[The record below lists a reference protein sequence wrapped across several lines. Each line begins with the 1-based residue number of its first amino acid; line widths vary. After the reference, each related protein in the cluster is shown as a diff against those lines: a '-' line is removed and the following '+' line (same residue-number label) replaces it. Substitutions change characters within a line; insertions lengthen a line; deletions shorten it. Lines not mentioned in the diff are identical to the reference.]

1 MYQCGTYA
9 PPAQSGRLFIHYRF
23 TALPLY
29 RFTALPL
36 YRLTLHHK
44 AIVMRVIA
52 HIAARIEWQALLIL
66 LPGLP
71 PVRACPGGEFTTYT
85 PAGSDLEFVLLRA
98 GVGKIHA
105 AAASQYALMR
115 WQPDLYGL
123 IGTAGA
129 VDLDLAELDL
139 VLITRALVH
148 DMQVGLAPVAAT
160 LAREHTTDLTD
171 HWAECAFPYPLRR
184 GTAATGDAD
193 VTAQNI
199 DALRA
204 RYQAT
209 VADWETA
216 AVAKVCAANNT
227 AALLIRGVTD
237 RPDAPAQE
245 QYQRF
250 LLNTP
255 LVMERAWATLLTGA
269 HHYDATVK
277 R

>member
-1 MYQCGTYA
+1 LLNIRNGS
-9 PPAQSGRLFIHYRF
+9 AQSIFLRLIRQHYQQRMPDSILYPDPE
-23 TALPLY
+23 TAKGSP
-29 RFTALPL
+29 
-36 YRLTLHHK
+36 
-44 AIVMRVIA
+44 MRVIV
-52 HIAARIEWQALLIL
+52 HVAARIEWKALLVL

-71 PVRACPGGEFTTYT
+71 PVRACPVGEYT
-85 PAGSDLEFVLLRA
+85 MYAPDNGVEFVLVRG

-105 AAASQYALMR
+105 AAASQYAILR

-129 VDLDLAELDL
+129 VDPDLAELDL
-139 VLITRALVH
+139 VLVTRALVH
-148 DMQVGLAPVAAT
+148 DMLVGLAPVAAT

-171 HWAECAFPYPLRR
+171 HWGDCVFPYPLRR

-193 VTAQNI
+193 VTAHNI
-199 DALRA
+199 NALRS

-216 AVAKVCAANNT
+216 AIAKVCAANNT
-227 AALLIRGVTD
+227 PALLIRGVTD
-237 RPDAPAQE
+237 RPYGPTEE
-245 QYQRF
+245 QHRRF

-255 LVMERAWATLLTGA
+255 LVMERAWETLLVGIE
-269 HHYDATVK
+269 HL

>member
-1 MYQCGTYA
+1 
-9 PPAQSGRLFIHYRF
+9 
-23 TALPLY
+23 
-29 RFTALPL
+29 
-36 YRLTLHHK
+36 
-44 AIVMRVIA
+44 MRVIA
-52 HIAARIEWQALLIL
+52 HVAARIEWQALLIL

-71 PVRACPGGEFTTYT
+71 PVRACPVGEYT
-85 PAGSDLEFVLLRA
+85 SFAPEGTDLEVILLRG

-105 AAASQYALMR
+105 AAASQYAILR

-129 VDLDLAELDL
+129 VDPGLAELDM

-148 DMQVGLAPVAAT
+148 DMHVGLAPVAAI
-160 LAREHTTDLTD
+160 LDREHTTDLAD
-171 HWAECAFPYPLRR
+171 LWHDCAFPYPLRR

-193 VTAQNI
+193 VTAHNI
-199 DALRA
+199 AALRS

-216 AVAKVCAANNT
+216 AVAKVCAANDT

-237 RPDAPAQE
+237 QPDGPTEAQH
-245 QYQRF
+245 QRF

-255 LVMERAWATLLTGA
+255 LVMERAWANLLAGA
-269 HHYDATVK
+269 IHLQV
-277 R
+277 